1 MKIASSVRPRN
12 DGRYFRL
19 ATLWAPLI
27 SLFVLAIGSVLM
39 LMPLLWTFSTSLR
52 PMAES
57 YDLPPNFFPTS
68 WHWENYEAV
77 FNSPVPLARFTGNSV
92 FVTVCVTLGQLITC
106 SMAGYA
112 FARMSFKGKNV
123 LFIILLAAL
132 MVPIQV
138 TIIPTFIIM
147 KNLGLV
153 DSLFSLILPALIS
166 PFGVFLMRQ
175 HFLSLPHELVDA
187 ARIDGATHWVIFI
200 RIAIPLAGPALS
212 GLGILTF
219 NSSWNAYFQP
229 LIFINTWER
238 MTLPLGIAGLRQY
251 MGAGNPSIVLAAVT
265 LAVVPVVVVFLLAQR
280 WIIEG
285 MVRSGIKG

>member
-1 MKIASSVRPRN
+1 
-12 DGRYFRL
+12 
-19 ATLWAPLI
+19 
-27 SLFVLAIGSVLM
+27 
-39 LMPLLWTFSTSLR
+39 
-52 PMAES
+52 
-57 YDLPPNFFPTS
+57 
-68 WHWENYEAV
+68 
-77 FNSPVPLARFTGNSV
+77 
-92 FVTVCVTLGQLITC
+92 
-106 SMAGYA
+106 MAGYA
-112 FARMSFKGKNV
+112 FARMRFKGKNV

-251 MGAGNPSIVLAAVT
+251 MGAGNPSVVLAAVT